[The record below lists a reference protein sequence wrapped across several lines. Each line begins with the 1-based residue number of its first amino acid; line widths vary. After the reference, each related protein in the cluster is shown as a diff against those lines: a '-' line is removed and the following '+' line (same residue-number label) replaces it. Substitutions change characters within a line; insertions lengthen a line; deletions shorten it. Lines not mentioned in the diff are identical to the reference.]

1 MNRRTFF
8 QKGERQALGAVAVC
22 VEEVNQLRKELAEVA
37 QEVLSARDSLMDTFF
52 DSYEE
57 SYSLTLAYP
66 REFFE
71 PMAQA
76 AGIPCEGRETLDI
89 VRDLYRA
96 GKLSG

>member
-8 QKGERQALGAVAVC
+8 QAGERQAIDAVAAC
-22 VEEVNQLRKELAEVA
+22 VEEVAQLRKGLTAVA
-37 QEVLSARDSLMDTFF
+37 QEVLAVGDSVMDSFF

-71 PMAQA
+71 QMARA
-76 AGIPCEGRETLDI
+76 AGIHCDERETLDI

-96 GKLSG
+96 GKLG